1 MRRTMTARQ
10 RLAVFAN
17 VSRMQSD
24 QETYDMA
31 VNRDVELKRQCARA
45 ESAEAERDAL
55 RALLR
60 EARDDWIK
68 VGYGA
73 SHEDVAACR
82 DFCDRIDA
90 ALGERDE

>member
-1 MRRTMTARQ
+1 
-10 RLAVFAN
+10 
-17 VSRMQSD
+17 
-24 QETYDMA
+24 MA
-31 VNRDVELKRQCARA
+31 VVTLPDCMMPDGADPCRGYQELRERA
-45 ESAEAERDAL
+45 ERAEAERPLLQMRDELLAENEAL

-82 DFCDRIDA
+82 DFCDRIDNMI
-90 ALGERDE
+90 GGSK